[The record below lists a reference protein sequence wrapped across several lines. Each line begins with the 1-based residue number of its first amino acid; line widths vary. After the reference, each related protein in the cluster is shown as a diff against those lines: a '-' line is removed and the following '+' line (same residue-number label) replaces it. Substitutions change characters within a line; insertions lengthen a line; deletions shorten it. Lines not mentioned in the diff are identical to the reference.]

1 MMWSNREHQVY
12 SERTDL
18 TPSTFDLLVQL
29 TLRRRT
35 IVTADNA
42 CALWDA
48 DQCVIRDAIAE
59 ELQCSL
65 S

>member
-1 MMWSNREHQVY
+1 MWSNREHQVY

-18 TPSTFDLLVQL
+18 THSTFDLLVQL

-42 CALWDA
+42 QALWDA
-48 DQCVIRDAIAE
+48 DQSVIADAIRGE
-59 ELQCSL
+59 R
-65 S
+65 